1 MIHTLGGGATVDYN
15 SAKDEYYAELVSE
28 LGDEEALKG
37 GKLPAVPTREEV
49 RQILEV
55 AEPGRDAMILRLF
68 YATGIRLAE
77 LTARQFCDIF
87 YSERTIFIRSGKEDK
102 DRYVCADPKTFEMLR
117 AWQGDQGPDVLI
129 FDVSDRQV
137 QRIVDK
143 YGEMTGISQKYEAM
157 GRSFSPHSFRHA
169 FATHCA
175 ENGMDLFT
183 LKKLMG
189 HAFLETTELYV
200 ATSMEKARKEY
211 EGSHE
216 LMGW

>member
-1 MIHTLGGGATVDYN
+1 M
-15 SAKDEYYAELVSE
+15 
-28 LGDEEALKG
+28 
-37 GKLPAVPTREEV
+37 
-49 RQILEV
+49 
-55 AEPGRDAMILRLF
+55 
-68 YATGIRLAE
+68 
-77 LTARQFCDIF
+77 F

-102 DRYVCADPKTFEMLR
+102 DRYVCADPKTFEMLKI
-117 AWQGDQGPDVLI
+117 WQGDKGPDALI
-129 FDVSDRQV
+129 FEISDRQV

-200 ATSMEKARKEY
+200 ATSMEKAKREY

-216 LMGW
+216 LMGGKKNAQPKKDQACSYKKIKELFRVFLRCFRLFFLYILSFAHL